1 MRLSV
6 SMTDTPAAGQTREIL
21 AVCLASVAWGLFA
34 FALISV
40 AVVAAYIVKCKLGIN
55 LLPGPSPL
63 QGLYLLIR

>member
-6 SMTDTPAAGQTREIL
+6 SMTETPAAGQLREIL

-34 FALISV
+34 FALISA
-40 AVVAAYIVKCKLGIN
+40 AVVAVYIVKSKLGIN

-63 QGLYLLIR
+63 HGLYLLIR

>member
-6 SMTDTPAAGQTREIL
+6 SMTETPVVGQLREIL
-21 AVCLASVAWGLFA
+21 EDCLASAAWGLFA

-40 AVVAAYIVKCKLGIN
+40 AVVAAYIVKSKLGIN

-63 QGLYLLIR
+63 HGLYLLIR